1 MSKGGS
7 LSKGNPRLRD
17 EIEERR
23 GEKRGFE
30 LDDDDDSLK
39 LKLKK
44 KKCLKLKKKKR
55 QRDRGISV
63 TAVTGKP
70 F

>member
-1 MSKGGS
+1 M
-7 LSKGNPRLRD
+7 
-17 EIEERR
+17 R

-55 QRDRGISV
+55 QCDRGISV

>member
-7 LSKGNPRLRD
+7 LSKGDPRLRD
-17 EIEERR
+17 EINERR

-44 KKCLKLKKKKR
+44 KKR